1 VIATPSTPAPPL
13 SKSFSLFAWSTLAYN
28 ILVILWGSL
37 VRATGSG
44 AGCGQHWPLCNGEV
58 LPVFPQAHMA
68 IEFTHRATSGIA
80 LFSVIALYFWARRCF
95 PRRTSAR
102 RAAFFSLIFMLNET
116 LVGAL
121 LVLLGLVAGNRSPWR
136 AAVLGLHLINTLL
149 LLGALT
155 LTAWWSTREEPRQW
169 NQGPLKRLILAG
181 IVLVIALS
189 AAGGVAALGDT
200 LFPAPSVSAGVQH
213 EFSRSAPILVQL
225 RVVHPVLAVL
235 AGAYLLWLVS
245 HSLARVKSAAAER
258 WGYAAALFVLIQFV
272 LGAMNILLLT
282 PLWTQLTHL
291 LITDLLWVSLV
302 IFSVS
307 ILTAV
312 PRQAAA

>member
-1 VIATPSTPAPPL
+1 
-13 SKSFSLFAWSTLAYN
+13 
-28 ILVILWGSL
+28 
-37 VRATGSG
+37 
-44 AGCGQHWPLCNGEV
+44 
-58 LPVFPQAHMA
+58 MA

-80 LFSVIALYFWARRCF
+80 LLSVLALYVWARRCF
-95 PRRTSAR
+95 PQRSSAR

-149 LLGALT
+149 LLGSLT
-155 LTAWWSTREEPRQW
+155 LTAWWSTHGDPGQW
-169 NQGPLKRLILAG
+169 NQGRLKRLLLTA
-181 IVLVIALS
+181 IVLIIALS
-189 AAGGVAALGDT
+189 ATGGVAALGDT

-235 AGAYLLWLVS
+235 AGAYLLWLIS

-258 WGYAAALFVLIQFV
+258 WGHAVTLFVLVQFV

-302 IFSVS
+302 IFSTS
-307 ILTAV
+307 ILTAT
-312 PRQAAA
+312 PRQKAA

>member
-1 VIATPSTPAPPL
+1 MIATRPTSAASL
-13 SKSFSLFAWSTLAYN
+13 SKRFSLFAWSTLAYN

-80 LFSVIALYFWARRCF
+80 LVSVIALYFWARRRF
-95 PRRTSAR
+95 ARDTSAR
-102 RAAFFSLIFMLNET
+102 RAAFFSLVFMLNET
-116 LVGAL
+116 LVGAM

-136 AAVLGLHLINTLL
+136 AAVLGVHLVNTLL
-149 LLGALT
+149 LLGSLT
-155 LTAWWSTREEPRQW
+155 LTAWWSDREEPHRW
-169 NQGPLKRLILAG
+169 NQGRLKRLILTG
-181 IVLVIALS
+181 IVLVIVLS
-189 AAGGVAALGDT
+189 ATGGVAALGDT

-235 AGAYLLWLVS
+235 AGAYLLWLIP
-245 HSLARVKSAAAER
+245 HSLGRVRSAAAER
-258 WGYAAALFVLIQFV
+258 WGYAAVLCVLGQFV

-307 ILTAV
+307 VLTAD
-312 PRQAAA
+312 PREAAV